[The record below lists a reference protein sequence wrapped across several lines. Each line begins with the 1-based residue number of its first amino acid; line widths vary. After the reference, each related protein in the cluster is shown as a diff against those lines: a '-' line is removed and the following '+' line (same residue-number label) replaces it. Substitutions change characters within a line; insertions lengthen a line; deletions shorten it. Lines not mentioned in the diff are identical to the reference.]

1 MPTPI
6 RGGGII
12 RITLNIVPQSY
23 PTIYFRHSQHNPS
36 ITVLSQSVDIHRPSY
51 ELEHRQKSIFF
62 LSRQTTAIQPFVLTG
77 PISSTTWMSWYS
89 NVRPSWTSLAVR
101 DDTSVGYQL
110 SVFYRSDALPHIDHR
125 SVSRH
130 LKAECLQVP

>member
-62 LSRQTTAIQPFVLTG
+62 PVSANNSNSTFCFDGADFQHNLDELVLKCQAILD
-77 PISSTTWMSWYS
+77 IACSK
-89 NVRPSWTSLAVR
+89 R
-101 DDTSVGYQL
+101 
-110 SVFYRSDALPHIDHR
+110 
-125 SVSRH
+125 
-130 LKAECLQVP
+130 